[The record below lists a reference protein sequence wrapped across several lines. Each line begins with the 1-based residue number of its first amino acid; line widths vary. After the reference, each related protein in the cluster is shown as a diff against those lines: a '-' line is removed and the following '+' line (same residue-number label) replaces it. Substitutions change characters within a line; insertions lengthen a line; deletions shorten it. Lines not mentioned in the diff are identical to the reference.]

1 MTEKYYSPEEVAAR
15 FNLKPP
21 AIRKWIREGKLK
33 AIKFGRLWRISEE
46 ELQRFIEAGK
56 GKKGG

>member
-1 MTEKYYSPEEVAAR
+1 MTEKYHSPEEVAAR

-33 AIKFGRLWRISEE
+33 AIKFGRLWRISEA
-46 ELQRFIEAGK
+46 ELQEFIKASEQ
-56 GKKGG
+56 KK